1 MGIEI
6 FGSTGIPVSPS
17 VSGCYLFM
25 SSCVFDI
32 FRWKVMVTPHPLHA
46 SHISPFWH
54 HNSSDIWPEHYQL
67 QHIQL
72 LFAVGNTI
80 SCSSWQTWGA
90 RKITVQHTPLETV
103 QKAFFLCRRG
113 PLYLHIACTLGTA
126 QPCTG
131 DRVDNTPW
139 MNKFS
144 ESHFIIL
151 CFFASSFGSCMFPK
165 HLLLMKLSLFVDFL
179 WCWLWSTWRSSYQ
192 WINFYFA
199 PVRSEN
205 GPNQQ

>member
-46 SHISPFWH
+46 SRISPFWH
-54 HNSSDIWPEHYQL
+54 HDSSDIWPEYYQL
-67 QHIQL
+67 QHIHL

-90 RKITVQHTPLETV
+90 RKITVQHSPLESV

-113 PLYLHIACTLGTA
+113 PLYLYIACTLGTA

-131 DRVDNTPW
+131 YRVDNTPW
-139 MNKFS
+139 TNNFS

-151 CFFASSFGSCMFPK
+151 CFCQLFWVLYVFKESFTYEGHSICG
-165 HLLLMKLSLFVDFL
+165 LFMVLIVKYLETFI
-179 WCWLWSTWRSSYQ
+179 SM
-192 WINFYFA
+192 N
-199 PVRSEN
+199 
-205 GPNQQ
+205 